1 MPQNVLITGTGR
13 EGAFGLLLCADL
25 SGTGRYRLLP
35 LYANRPKRW
44 KNYGSVIRTGCTFW
58 KWTSAVRSPSVLR
71 QTRWRGLFRALIS
84 SSITP
89 LSRRRII
96 PYITPLKTSRL
107 TTLPARSTSAPSGL
121 CVSIR
126 PCSLCFTGPQA
137 QRWVVNISSGAGCIT
152 TCRNDRDFDYCM
164 IKCAMNMST
173 KILYNKYEA
182 DKKVR
187 VLAIHPGW
195 MRTQC
200 RETQRAPFDP
210 YEHSER
216 MRQVFEARRES
227 FDGVVFVDY
236 DNQEMPW

>member
-13 EGAFGLLLCADL
+13 EGALGYCFVLTYLAQGDTVFATVRKPSEALEKLRERYPDRLHILEMDIGSTESVRAAADEVARFVPCLDLIINNAVVTTPDYPVHNAFEDLTLDNIAGAFDVSTVGPLRVIQAMQPLLYRSA
-25 SGTGRYRLLP
+25 GT
-35 LYANRPKRW
+35 AM
-44 KNYGSVIRTGCTFW
+44 
-58 KWTSAVRSPSVLR
+58 
-71 QTRWRGLFRALIS
+71 
-84 SSITP
+84 
-89 LSRRRII
+89 
-96 PYITPLKTSRL
+96 
-107 TTLPARSTSAPSGL
+107 
-121 CVSIR
+121 
-126 PCSLCFTGPQA
+126 
-137 QRWVVNISSGAGCIT
+137 VVNISSGAGCIT

-195 MRTQC
+195 MRTNAGNAK
-200 RETQRAPFDP
+200 APFDP